1 MFDVSWLWNMIL
13 FTFLC
18 SVLNFWFLFTLYR
31 VGKTS
36 LMNQYPKNLLS
47 FRFNIWSCVCVCACF
62 CMKLD
67 LKMWLSL
74 HSAFRYV
81 NRKFSNQ
88 YKATIGADFLTKE
101 VQFEDRLFTLQVSWF
116 TCICCGWRFLL
127 FVKCFI
133 IVIVTH
139 KWIRLCNNL
148 YTFEILQIF
157 TTTPCQCD
165 DCYWSSFWCCRDIS
179 NENFFLCIENF
190 QLGGWDKFLLSLL
203 ACISWWS
210 LPEFYSA
217 ECWIYF
223 KINQWIFL
231 LQISNC
237 ILYLFYEFSKHRYST
252 MKKLVSKL
260 GKINLKFLGHSFH
273 ISHFDDLN

>member
-1 MFDVSWLWNMIL
+1 MIL
-13 FTFLC
+13 FSFLC

-36 LMNQYPKNLLS
+36 LMNQYPKELLS
-47 FRFNIWSCVCVCACF
+47 FRFNIWSCVCVCVCF

-116 TCICCGWRFLL
+116 TCICCGWQFLL
-127 FVKCFI
+127 FVKCFF

-148 YTFEILQIF
+148 YKFEILQIF
-157 TTTPCQCD
+157 TTMARQCD
-165 DCYWSSFWCCRDIS
+165 DCYWSSFCCCRDIS
-179 NENFFLCIENF
+179 NENFFYALKIINWEGGINF
-190 QLGGWDKFLLSLL
+190 CCLFWHAFHGGLFLSFTVLN
-203 ACISWWS
+203 AG
-210 LPEFYSA
+210 YT
-217 ECWIYF
+217 
-223 KINQWIFL
+223 
-231 LQISNC
+231 
-237 ILYLFYEFSKHRYST
+237 SK
-252 MKKLVSKL
+252 
-260 GKINLKFLGHSFH
+260 
-273 ISHFDDLN
+273 